1 MKDSKNY
8 KIMSIYCN
16 DKDVITMRNLTGL
29 MLDISTIQ
37 AERVEKNLSSMDN
50 KVWLLFLGI

>member
-1 MKDSKNY
+1 MKDSKIY

-16 DKDVITMRNLTGL
+16 EKDVITMRNLTGL

-37 AERVEKNLSSMDN
+37 AERIEKNLSSMD
-50 KVWLLFLGI
+50 KKA